1 MIFFRR
7 VRGDSMKPL
16 LSDGQLIV
24 GLTGK
29 VVRLGDIVVVDHS
42 GKEIIKRVSQLK
54 SEKVWVVGDNTSHST
69 DSRHFGWIA
78 KSDILGIMK
87 YTLPIAQDPPKL
99 RTKQGPVLGWIAAG
113 ILIIFALV
121 HLFRIDTFVPE
132 LSLALGSNQ
141 TLTLW
146 VASIL
151 VSMEVFALPFLM
163 RMRLSPLAQYVS
175 GAFAALV
182 PLVWLL
188 ISIWTFGLNTSTAQL
203 GEFVSLPSSWVLIL
217 ANLAWLVFS
226 YYAIWALG
234 YDHRPNEKRSL
245 VNKWLSRLSK

>member
-7 VRGDSMKPL
+7 VSGESMKPAL
-16 LSDGQLIV
+16 RDGQAIV
-24 GLTGK
+24 GVTGSD
-29 VVRLGDIVVVDHS
+29 VLVGNIVVVAHA
-42 GKEIIKRVSQLK
+42 GKELIKRVIHIDK
-54 SEKVWVVGDNTSHST
+54 NKVWIEGDNVSHST

-78 KSDILGIMK
+78 KSDILGTMK

-99 RTKQGPVLGWIAAG
+99 RTKQGPIFGWIAAV
-113 ILIIFALV
+113 ILIVFSLV

-175 GAFAALV
+175 GAFAVIV

-188 ISIWTFGLNTSTAQL
+188 ISIWTFGTNSSTAQL

-217 ANLAWLVFS
+217 TNLLWLVFS
-226 YYAIWALG
+226 YYTIWALG
-234 YDHRPNEKRSL
+234 YDHRANEKQSFL
-245 VNKWLSRLSK
+245 NKWLNRLSK

>member
-1 MIFFRR
+1 
-7 VRGDSMKPL
+7 MKPAL
-16 LSDGQLIV
+16 RDGQAIV
-24 GLTGK
+24 GVTGND
-29 VVRLGDIVVVDHS
+29 VLVGNIVVAAHE
-42 GKEIIKRVSQLK
+42 GKELIKRVIHIDK
-54 SEKVWVVGDNTSHST
+54 NKVWVEGDNVSQST

-87 YTLPIAQDPPKL
+87 YSLPIAQDPPKL
-99 RTKQGPVLGWIAAG
+99 RTKQGPVLGWIAAF
-113 ILIIFALV
+113 ILIAFSLV

-175 GAFAALV
+175 GAFVVIV

-188 ISIWTFGLNTSTAQL
+188 ISIWTFGTNSSTAQL

-217 ANLAWLVFS
+217 VNLLWLMFS
-226 YYAIWALG
+226 YYTIWTLG
-234 YDHRPNEKRSL
+234 YDHRPNEKKSF
-245 VNKWLSRLSK
+245 VNKWLGRLSK